1 MKKLL
6 VLFLLAVSSVIIL
19 PTQGDAKTAD
29 SKNIVETN
37 TEPVA
42 QRRNRRGWQGR
53 RWRGRDNRYGQYR
66 RNRRVR
72 LVRQTYWRNGR
83 RYTRVVR
90 VYR

>member
-19 PTQGDAKTAD
+19 PTQGNAKTAD
-29 SKNIVETN
+29 SKNIVETK

-53 RWRGRDNRYGQYR
+53 RWRGNRNNQYR